1 MVETAA
7 RLRYSRVSPP
17 KVRQVLHL
25 IVGKDVTNAREILR
39 YCERGPAEPVMKLL
53 DSAIAN
59 AEHNDN
65 VPEDEL
71 FVLRAYADEGP
82 TMKRW
87 RPRARG
93 RGTRIRKRTSHITIV
108 VSRFD
113 EAELDRRRER
123 EAASTGPARVSR
135 RRRVAASRRRAERA
149 AARGEHDHDHDH
161 DEHDHEHDHEVAD
174 DTELLQT
181 EAPMTEAG
189 AAEEFVNGEEAVAE
203 AEASAEAEAPEP
215 ESTDADDGDTDGE
228 VDADEETR

>member
-7 RLRYSRVSPP
+7 RLRYASGSPT

-25 IVGKDVTNAREILR
+25 IVGKDVNDAREILR
-39 YCERGPAEPVMKLL
+39 FTERGPAEQVMKLL

-71 FVLRAYADEGP
+71 FVMRAYADEGP
-82 TMKRW
+82 TAKRW

-93 RGTRIRKRTSHITIV
+93 RGTRIRKRTSHITVIV
-108 VSRFD
+108 ARFD
-113 EAELDRRRER
+113 EAELERRRER
-123 EAASTGPARVSR
+123 EAAQVGPARPSR

-149 AARGEHDHDHDH
+149 EV
-161 DEHDHEHDHEVAD
+161 HDHEHDHEGHDHDHDEVD

-181 EAPMTEAG
+181 EAPNTEAD
-189 AAEEFVNGEEAVAE
+189 AAEEQVNGIEAVTE
-203 AEASAEAEAPEP
+203 AEASSAEDRA
-215 ESTDADDGDTDGE
+215 DADTPEADDAS
-228 VDADEETR
+228 DADEETK